1 MSNLI
6 DNACPQCPSEMHPEF
21 GRTVGFC
28 NGLTSRGALFTTEVF
43 LVASKA
49 DEALISLA
57 GVHLDSLAL

>member
-1 MSNLI
+1 M
-6 DNACPQCPSEMHPEF
+6 QPEF
-21 GRTVGFC
+21 GPTVGFC
-28 NGLTSRGALFTTEVF
+28 NGRLSRGTPFTTEVF